1 MGVYHVY
8 TKMAMVPTYVLYR
21 CQKCHHL
28 IAARGSYGFSSS
40 YTDRGTWTQKG
51 VQRRADAATAELE
64 TVAGSMQNS
73 LRKHAMVIYDE
84 DFPNIQCTCPKCG
97 HVSLGKLGDIGKINR
112 CIALGLLAVV
122 VIVAVVFG
130 NKLSDFHSV
139 VGLLLVGLVAA
150 GLIRL
155 VCGSVLRMIDKRQR
169 AGILRETAPL
179 ISASKECL
187 MNEAR
192 KNPTYRDA
200 DYSAIEKQPDIL

>member
-84 DFPNIQCTCPKCG
+84 DFPNIQC
-97 HVSLGKLGDIGKINR
+97 
-112 CIALGLLAVV
+112 
-122 VIVAVVFG
+122 
-130 NKLSDFHSV
+130 
-139 VGLLLVGLVAA
+139 
-150 GLIRL
+150 
-155 VCGSVLRMIDKRQR
+155 VLHMIDKRQR

-187 MNEAR
+187 MNEAK